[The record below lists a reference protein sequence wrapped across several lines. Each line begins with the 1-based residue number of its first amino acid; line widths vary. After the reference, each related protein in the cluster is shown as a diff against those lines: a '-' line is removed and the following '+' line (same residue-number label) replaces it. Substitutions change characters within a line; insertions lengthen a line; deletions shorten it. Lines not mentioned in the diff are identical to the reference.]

1 MASRIR
7 IRRGT
12 TTQWNSSTKILESGE
27 FGMDTTLNK
36 IKIGNGTSLW
46 NNLPFLHIAPHES
59 FEVAQDAIG
68 ESLSAGTGLTKTYD
82 DPNNT
87 IILSVDSTIAN
98 KTYVDTAVS
107 GLGNTSATTYVPL
120 SLLGNVDG
128 VAELDQ
134 NGFVPDSQIAATIAR
149 DTEIPSTT
157 DSLTEGTTNKYF
169 TDERA
174 QDAVGNSVG
183 TGLSYNDTTG
193 AVSVDTSVIATKTYA
208 DSAATTVFN
217 NILASAPAALNTLDE
232 LAAAIND
239 DQNFAATV
247 TTALG
252 TKLSTATATSD
263 YLKIA
268 DATST
273 YLTSSSASTN
283 YLLKTQPALDYQI
296 FNSGTGG
303 YLVNGVFNGPITLTP
318 GKPARISIQAS
329 GHPFWFQTSYGAY
342 TEANVYETGIE
353 GSGTSTGQIVILLP
367 SSAPQLYYVCQNHST
382 MKGVVLIEPSSM
394 LSSSVVKTGSYTPV
408 LKDMGTMIEMSGGG
422 TLTITDTGDAI
433 PVGTTYEVL
442 QTGTSQVTIAGDGFT
457 PNATPGLKLRTQWSS
472 ATIIKRATNSWVVLG
487 DLSA

>member
-12 TTQWNSSTKILESGE
+12 TAQWNSSTKILESGE

-68 ESLSAGTGLTKTYD
+68 ESLSAGTGLTKTYN

-87 IILSVDSTIAN
+87 IILSVDNTIAD

-128 VAELDQ
+128 VAELDS
-134 NGFVPDSQIAATIAR
+134 NGFIPDAQIPAGIAR

-193 AVSVDTSVIATKTYA
+193 AISVDTSVIATKTYA

-252 TKLSTATATSD
+252 TKLSTATAVSD
-263 YLKIA
+263 YLKIT
-268 DATST
+268 DAAST
-273 YLTSSSASTN
+273 YLTSSSASAN
-283 YLLKTQPALDYQI
+283 YLQQTQPSIDYQI

-303 YLVNGVFNGPITLTP
+303 YLVNGTLNGPITLIP
-318 GKPARISIQAS
+318 GKPHRISIQAP

-342 TEANVYETGIE
+342 TEANVYTTGIQN
-353 GSGTSTGQIVILLP
+353 SGTDAGQIVILLP
-367 SSAPQLYYVCQNHST
+367 TSAPQLYYVCQNHST
-382 MKGVVLIEPSSM
+382 MKGVVLFDTSNS
-394 LSSSVVKTGSYTPV
+394 LTVFANQTGSYTPV
-408 LKDMGTMIEMSGGG
+408 LMDMGKVIEMSGGG
-422 TLTITDTGDAI
+422 TFTITDSESFPI
-433 PVGTTYEVL
+433 GTSFEIL
-442 QTGTSQVTIAGDGFT
+442 QAGTSQVTIAGTGFT
-457 PNATPGLKLRTQWSS
+457 PFATPGLKLRTQWSS
-472 ATIIKRATNSWVVLG
+472 ATVIKRALNSWVVFG

>member
-12 TTQWNSSTKILESGE
+12 TAQWTASTKILESGE

-68 ESLSAGTGLTKTYD
+68 ESLSAGTGLVKTYD

-87 IILSVDSTIAN
+87 IILSLDSTIPN

-107 GLGNTSATTYVPL
+107 GLGNTASTTYVPL
-120 SLLGNVDG
+120 SFIGNIDG
-128 VAELDQ
+128 VASLDE
-134 NGFVPDSQIAATIAR
+134 NGKIPDSEIPATIAR
-149 DTEIPSTT
+149 DTEIPSSTS
-157 DSLTEGTTNKYF
+157 SLSEGTNLYF

-193 AVSVDTSVIATKTYA
+193 AVSVDTSIISTKTYA
-208 DSAATTVFN
+208 ESAATNVFN
-217 NILASAPAALNTLDE
+217 NILDSAPAALNTLNE

-239 DQNFAATV
+239 DQNFATTV
-247 TTALG
+247 TSALG
-252 TKLSTATATSD
+252 TKLNTSTAESN
-263 YLKIA
+263 YLKIT
-268 DATST
+268 DAAST

-283 YLLKTQPALDYQI
+283 YLQKTQPSIDYQI

-303 YLVNGVFNGPITLTP
+303 YLVNGVFNGPITLIP
-318 GKPARISIQAS
+318 GKPHRISVQAP
-329 GHPFWFQTSYGAY
+329 GHPFWFQTSYGPY
-342 TEANVYETGIE
+342 TLADVYTTGIE
-353 GSGTSTGQIVILLP
+353 NSGTDAGQIVILLP
-367 SSAPQLYYVCQNHST
+367 TSAPQLYYVCQNHST
-382 MKGVVLIEPSSM
+382 MKGAVLFDTSNS
-394 LSSSVVKTGSYTPV
+394 LTVFTNKTGSYTPV
-408 LKDMGTMIEMSGGG
+408 LMDMGKVIEMSGGG
-422 TLTITDTGDAI
+422 TFTITDSESFPI
-433 PVGTTYEVL
+433 GTSFEIL
-442 QTGTSQVTIAGDGFT
+442 QAGSSQVTIAGNGFT

-472 ATIIKRATNSWVVLG
+472 ATVIKRALNSWVVFG

>member
-12 TTQWNSSTKILESGE
+12 STQWTESNAVLLTGE
-27 FGMDTTLNK
+27 LGIDTTLNK
-36 IKIGNGTSLW
+36 LKIGNGSSTW
-46 NNLPFLHIAPHES
+46 ANLPFLHSSPTDLTTQATS
-59 FEVAQDAIG
+59 T
-68 ESLSAGTGLTKTYD
+68 LS
-82 DPNNT
+82 
-87 IILSVDSTIAN
+87 SAN
-98 KTYVDTAVS
+98 SYTDTAVAS
-107 GLGNTSATTYVPL
+107 LGNTSSLTYVPL
-120 SLLGNVDG
+120 SDVGQADG
-128 VAELDQ
+128 VASLDS
-134 NGFVPDSQIAATIAR
+134 NGKIPDSEIPAGIAR
-149 DTEIPSTT
+149 DTEIPSSTT
-157 DSLTEGTTNKYF
+157 FVPEGTSLYF

-183 TGLSYNDTTG
+183 SGLSYNDTTG
-193 AVSVDTSVIATKTYA
+193 SISVDTSIIASKSYA
-208 DSAATTVFN
+208 DQTANTAAATAVTN
-217 NILASAPAALNTLDE
+217 LIDSAPTALNTLNE

-239 DQNFAATV
+239 DQSFAATI
-247 TTALG
+247 TSQLG
-252 TKLSTATATSD
+252 TKLDTTTAVSD
-263 YLKIA
+263 YLTIA
-268 DATST
+268 TASST
-273 YLTSSSASTN
+273 YLTSANATSN
-283 YLLKTQPALDYQI
+283 YLQKTQPALDYQI
-296 FNSGTGG
+296 FNSGTGA
-303 YLVNGVFNGPITLTP
+303 YIVNGVLNGPITLTP
-318 GKPARISIQAS
+318 NKPARISIQAS

-353 GSGTSTGQIVILLP
+353 GSGTATGQIVILLP
-367 SSAPQLYYVCQNHST
+367 SNAPQLYYVCQFHST

-408 LKDMGTMIEMSGGG
+408 LKDMGTIIEMSGGG